1 MKLFSKKVFTLLF
14 IIFFTIVILS
24 YFFNSTN
31 QNIVEGMSAASW
43 FKHMSSKK
51 SYGKK

>member
-1 MKLFSKKVFTLLF
+1 MKFFSKKVFTLLF

-31 QNIVEGMSAASW
+31 QNIVEGLSAKSY
-43 FKHMSSKK
+43 FKHMFNKK
-51 SYGKK
+51 NYKK